1 MARLKQTPHLTSGYT
16 PAFAAIVRQT
26 HAGMAHFADGP
37 LGAVCADCV
46 FYGAWKQIKNASGEI
61 IDTKRVRGVCEK
73 YRQLTGKLGPTVPD
87 GAAACKY
94 FSRKEDGDQ
103 DKNERD
109 EKRGV

>member
-46 FYGAWKQIKNASGEI
+46 FYGAWKRIKNASGEI
-61 IDTKRVRGVCEK
+61 VDTKRVRGACDK
-73 YRQLTGKLGPTVPD
+73 YRQLTGKLGPAVPSD
-87 GAAACKY
+87 APACKY
-94 FSRKEDGDQ
+94 FVRKEAGH
-103 DKNERD
+103 KEGERD
-109 EKRGV
+109 L